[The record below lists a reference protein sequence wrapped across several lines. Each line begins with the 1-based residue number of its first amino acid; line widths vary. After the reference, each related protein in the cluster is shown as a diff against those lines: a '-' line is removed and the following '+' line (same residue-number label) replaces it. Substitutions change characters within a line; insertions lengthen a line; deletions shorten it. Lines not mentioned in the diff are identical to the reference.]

1 MIRLLDRARLAERT
15 RLAAGELHPLA
26 TSLVADLREVVER
39 PLYVPEQKA
48 LLSRAGGRCADDGA
62 MLDFDPFSPGEHR
75 CPKCGATYTGELHD
89 RFWIYWYQLWLAE
102 RALHGAVLSRLG
114 VFKEGA
120 AFAASV
126 LDAYSD
132 LYLKY
137 PNVDNAL
144 GPTRPFF
151 STYLESIWLLQLCI
165 ASSQLYGDYATDR
178 TVGRFRES
186 VVAPSLALVES
197 FDEGDSNRQVWNNA
211 AMIAGHLTLGHRGR
225 AEKVIWSASGVA
237 HHLGTSLLGDG
248 SWYEGENYHL
258 FAHRGLW
265 YAIALAEAS
274 GFELPPELVTRYETG
289 FVSPFL
295 TSLPDLTFP
304 SRRDSQYAISLRQW
318 RFAEWCELG
327 LARTDD
333 RILAGMVSRLYA
345 EDIPRGDT
353 GRWKSAAE
361 AERNLPP
368 ARLSRSDLGW
378 KSLLFARES
387 LPATQARPLPSVLL
401 TQARPL
407 PSVLLDGQGIGVIRR
422 DGGNVYAA
430 LDYGVSGGGHGHP
443 DRLNLLLFN
452 GGSRLLDDMGTG
464 SYVDPSLH
472 WYRSSLAHNAPFID
486 GKSQP
491 RVDGTL
497 VAFDDRGAAGWI
509 VATAPLARDVFVTRA
524 VVTMP
529 DYLVDEVTWRAP
541 TARPLDLPLHADLTL
556 REPGSETTQSLT
568 GSQGLE
574 DGFRF
579 VREATL
585 LTRLAAE
592 ETVSL
597 TGPLADMWVASTGGL
612 EIWRVVAPGAPGKG
626 DAPFILLRGSSNAI
640 IRSIWSWKG
649 AVRKAQLFPSISVET
664 AGERHEHASVEH
676 GWNIA
681 IHVNGAKSTI
691 DLEGL
696 VPKEKVVSTVGF
708 TNAVQHRAEI
718 PRVPQ
723 RFAVGARMHG
733 TLGQE
738 SYLRTEESW
747 LEAGSPTAD
756 VELVNEG
763 GGLRIIAD
771 VHAERSFVSPGTVNR
786 LDNEH
791 ADINGAGMQLYL
803 RSDVQTAGYVIVPI
817 KGTEELSFRPIDGWG
832 DDITVA
838 GTWRPIADGYHM
850 EVVVRPPAAEL
861 SVNLAINE
869 KPEDRERRRGQLFL
883 PHVNRLRGWLYL
895 AGDRQPHPHMI
906 DLILER

>member
-1 MIRLLDRARLAERT
+1 MIRLLDRARLTERS
-15 RLAAGELHPLA
+15 RIAASGLQPLAA
-26 TSLVADLREVVER
+26 SLVADLRKVVER

-48 LLSRAGGRCADDGA
+48 LLSRTGGRCANDGA
-62 MLDFDPFSPGEHR
+62 MLDFDPFSPTEHR
-75 CPKCGATYTGELHD
+75 CPNCGATYTGELHD

-102 RALHGAVLSRLG
+102 RALHGAVLARLG

-120 AFAASV
+120 AFATSV

-178 TVGRFRES
+178 SVGRFREA
-186 VVAPSLALVES
+186 VVAPSLGLIES
-197 FDEGDSNRQVWNNA
+197 FDESGSNRQVWNNA
-211 AMIAGHLTLGHRGR
+211 AMIAAHLTLGHRDR
-225 AEKVIWSASGVA
+225 AEKVIWSESGVA
-237 HHLGTSLLGDG
+237 HHLGTSLLEDG

-265 YAIALAEAS
+265 YAIELAEAS
-274 GFELPPELVTRYETG
+274 GFELPPELLTRYEKG

-304 SRRDSQYAISLRQW
+304 SRRDSQYAISSRQW

-327 LARTDD
+327 LARADD
-333 RILAGMVSRLYA
+333 RILAGMLSRLYA
-345 EDIPRGDT
+345 DDIPRGDT

-368 ARLSRSDLGW
+368 TRLSRSDLGW

-387 LPATQARPLPSVLL
+387 LPALQAR
-401 TQARPL
+401 AL
-407 PSVLLDGQGIGVIRR
+407 PSVLLDAQGIGVIRR

-443 DRLNLLLFN
+443 DRLNLLLCN
-452 GGSRLLDDMGTG
+452 GASRLLDDMGTG

-491 RVDGTL
+491 RVDGAL
-497 VAFDDRGAAGWI
+497 VAFDDRGAAGWM

-529 DYLVDEVTWRAP
+529 DYLVDEVTWRAS
-541 TARPLDLPLHADLTL
+541 TARSLDLPLHADLSMRNTGW
-556 REPGSETTQSLT
+556 EASSGPLT

-585 LTRLAAE
+585 MARVPPE
-592 ETVSL
+592 ETVAL
-597 TGPLADMWVASTGGL
+597 TGPLADVWIASTGPL
-612 EIWRVVAPGAPGKG
+612 EIWRVVAPGAPGRG
-626 DAPFILLRGSSNAI
+626 DTPFILLRGPANAV
-640 IRSIWSWKG
+640 IRSIWSWQG
-649 AVRKAQLFPSISVET
+649 AVRNARLYPAISVDM

-696 VPKEKVVSTVGF
+696 VPKEKVISTVGF

-718 PRVPQ
+718 PRMPQ
-723 RFAVGARMHG
+723 RFAVGARMHA

-738 SYLRTEESW
+738 NYLRTEESW

-756 VELVNEG
+756 VEMVNEG

-771 VHAERSFVSPGTVNR
+771 VHADRSFVPRGQVNR

-803 RSDVQTAGYVIVPI
+803 RSDARTAGYVIVPI
-817 KGTEELSFRPIDGWG
+817 KDTEELSFRPIDGWG
-832 DDITVA
+832 DNITVA

-850 EVVVRPPAAEL
+850 EIVVRPPTAEL
-861 SVNLAINE
+861 SLNLAINE
-869 KPEDRERRRGQLFL
+869 KPEGRERRRGQLFL
-883 PHVNRLRGWLYL
+883 PGVRDRRGWLYL

-906 DLILER
+906 ELTLER